1 MVTLIAALALAR
13 CASVAVVARHL
24 GASANNGVTL
34 RIGCEGA

>member
-24 GASANNGVTL
+24 GASSNYRVTL
-34 RIGCEGA
+34 RISCEGA